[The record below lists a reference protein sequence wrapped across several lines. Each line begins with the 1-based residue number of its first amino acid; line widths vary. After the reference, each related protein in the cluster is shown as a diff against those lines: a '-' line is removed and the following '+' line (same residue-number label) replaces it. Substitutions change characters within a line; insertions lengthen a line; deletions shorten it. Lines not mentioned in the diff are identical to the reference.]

1 MLGYVFITVYISL
14 KQDRLTTTYFYANI
28 VAMLKSTLLLR
39 PWTAYDPANKDHRR
53 YFNNFIKTRSWAGCP
68 YQWLIMDDSGD
79 VVHYLTKV
87 TAEYYLSREF
97 VAKNHKKV
105 VKKW

>member
-1 MLGYVFITVYISL
+1 M
-14 KQDRLTTTYFYANI
+14 
-28 VAMLKSTLLLR
+28 
-39 PWTAYDPANKDHRR
+39 AYDPTNKDHRR

-87 TAEYYLSREF
+87 TAEYYLCKEF
-97 VAKNHKKV
+97 ITKANKRKSASKKV
-105 VKKW
+105 KSA